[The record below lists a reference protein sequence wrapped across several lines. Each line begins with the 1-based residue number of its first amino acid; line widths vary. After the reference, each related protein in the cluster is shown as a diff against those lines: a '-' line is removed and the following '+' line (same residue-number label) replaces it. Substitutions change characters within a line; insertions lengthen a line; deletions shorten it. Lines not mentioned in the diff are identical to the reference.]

1 MTETDQL
8 VGHVSV
14 GGPSTSSSS
23 PPVPRAAT
31 HHLLARTAGCPPA
44 EWSWPTAW
52 WHCPASR
59 LPSLTSGPVEV

>member
-44 EWSWPTAW
+44 EWSWPTALVALPGFA
-52 WHCPASR
+52 PAVVDVWAGR
-59 LPSLTSGPVEV
+59 G